1 MIISITNLHL
11 QFSLQVQLNHY
22 DVNLE
27 GQIIGEDVELHPEEK
42 YVQIQS
48 QAIPKRTPLTIIK
61 DFERVKIF
69 SIFVSHCM
77 KLKLILFLKIASI
90 EMNILFLLSRT

>member
-1 MIISITNLHL
+1 MIISVTNLPL

-48 QAIPKRTPLTIIK
+48 QAIPKRTPMTIINIC
-61 DFERVKIF
+61 FTLHEVKAIF
-69 SIFVSHCM
+69 SS
-77 KLKLILFLKIASI
+77 
-90 EMNILFLLSRT
+90 